1 MLTALDANPD
11 SLDEHE
17 KNFVAKIRQHGWRGT
32 NVFPE
37 GDSRGFG
44 YTTGFWSS
52 VQFPEVITFS
62 LKSEVADQIFW
73 NIFKK
78 AKEGLPPG
86 QQRRVRNVLERM
98 DVVLLP
104 VSKRYYAEHLGWSRW
119 FYGGDEFPSVQLVWP
134 DRNNVFPWQSGFERG
149 FEGDQ
154 PDLTE
159 DGWGQIQLME

>member
-37 GDSRGFG
+37 GDLPGFG

-62 LKSEVADQIFW
+62 LKSEAADQIFW
-73 NIFKK
+73 NIFKDT
-78 AKEGLPPG
+78 KEGRPPG
-86 QQRRVRNVLERM
+86 RQRRIRNILERM

-104 VSKRYYAEHLGWSRW
+104 ISKRHYAEHLGWSRR
-119 FYGGDEFPSVQLVWP
+119 FYGADEFPSVQLFWP
-134 DRNNVFPWQSGFERG
+134 DRNNVFPWQSGFERE
-149 FEGDQ
+149 FEGEQ

-159 DGWGQIQLME
+159 DGWDQIQLME